1 MKIST
6 LFSKILAGWRKSEKA
21 VPEDKPKTKFTLF
34 WDEGMSDEERA
45 YRAFRLFDSLE
56 RRLVDISGPT
66 DLPAA
71 RTYIFVPGPP
81 SFSSDLLVGIADTRY
96 IAWGF
101 KGRGRAAATGNL
113 QAAQA
118 IAPDM
123 LNIWA
128 DPLSIFTF
136 AAELPDDAT
145 LRCWIEEEQGIESDV
160 PPGNKMQAPPL
171 PPYALMVFDCGD
183 LIGEVPTE
191 WSDLIREPTI
201 EI

>member
-6 LFSKILAGWRKSEKA
+6 LFPKVLAGWRKSEQP

-34 WDEGMSDEERA
+34 RDEGMSDEERA

-56 RRLVDISGPT
+56 RKLVDTSGPT
-66 DLPAA
+66 DLSTA
-71 RTYIFVPGPP
+71 RTYVLIPDPP
-81 SFSSDLLVGIADTRY
+81 PFNLDLLAGGADIRR

-123 LNIWA
+123 LDIWA

-171 PPYALMVFDCGD
+171 SPYALMVFDCGD